1 MKIENKFYIKVGDNG
16 VLHEV
21 YPHYKQLKKKFKK
34 ENNQVFFRESLDGK
48 INLFGDDYLLVK
60 NASIE
65 STIYFYV
72 YRGQTLFA
80 SASFNKSD
88 CKFDHFKKSVELK
101 LKYNDKYSKILDA
114 YENTYDLI
122 KLTPALTPITLTKR
136 CVIQIYI
143 QGEKTL
149 SNYAGGTYW
158 ETDVDEQVDDEE
170 ALTRKYYF
178 SKGPKF
184 VESLDAAS
192 STRSMALSGR
202 KREVMY

>member
-1 MKIENKFYIKVGDNG
+1 MKIENKFYINVGDNG
-16 VLHEV
+16 VLHEL
-21 YPHYKQLKKKFKK
+21 YPHYKQLKKKLKK
-34 ENNQVFFRESLDGK
+34 ENNQMFFRESLDGK
-48 INLFGDDYLLVK
+48 INLFGQDYLLVK

-88 CKFDHFKKSVELK
+88 CKFDHFKKNVELK

-158 ETDVDEQVDDEE
+158 ETDVDEQVDDEV
-170 ALTRKYYF
+170 A
-178 SKGPKF
+178 
-184 VESLDAAS
+184 
-192 STRSMALSGR
+192 
-202 KREVMY
+202 